1 MSCFKK
7 YFIKKK
13 QPNHLIDTLRLNKF
27 IGSRTWEN
35 NNFTILRQ
43 ITGIGEKFAKTL
55 IENKIDS
62 LPKVLETSSG
72 LIEAY
77 CGKNVPFGDN
87 IKGFVHRIPN
97 FEIKIKSRNEKTITF
112 ELENIHSGS
121 KNNEN
126 EATNGFLV
134 FFNKSKSVFLFKF
147 LNLKKENRK
156 TMEFDIHIGSDP
168 ANLPLKIAVLN
179 EKFVGFDKGYVL
191 NKDFTFKEVKEELY
205 FTKCEEVEKN
215 NTKEEKNFNEGEEID
230 EILENLKENEEE
242 EEEKMVDELLKGY
255 VSKKPQ
261 ENGNFKKKQNQIK
274 KENDILLKKEEISSG
289 FEKNEILKKKT
300 IEPIP
305 EIKKSVRIN
314 NGNNFEAPPIKHET
328 VIVNKKKLN
337 TIKWFQEKDNYQE
350 FYSLFEDI
358 F

>member
-1 MSCFKK
+1 M
-7 YFIKKK
+7 
-13 QPNHLIDTLRLNKF
+13 
-27 IGSRTWEN
+27 
-35 NNFTILRQ
+35 
-43 ITGIGEKFAKTL
+43 
-55 IENKIDS
+55 
-62 LPKVLETSSG
+62 ETSSG

-97 FEIKIKSRNEKTITF
+97 LEIRIKSRNEKTITF
-112 ELENIHSGS
+112 ELENIHSGC
-121 KNNEN
+121 KNDEN
-126 EATNGFLV
+126 EKSNGFLV

-205 FTKCEEVEKN
+205 FTKYENEKKN
-215 NTKEEKNFNEGEEID
+215 NSIEEKKINEEEEID
-230 EILENLKENEEE
+230 EILENLRENEAE

-255 VSKKPQ
+255 ASKKPK
-261 ENGNFKKKQNQIK
+261 ENRNFKKKQNQIK
-274 KENDILLKKEEISSG
+274 KENNDLKKEEISAG
-289 FEKNEILKKKT
+289 FEKIEILKKKT
-300 IEPIP
+300 IEPIT
-305 EIKKSVRIN
+305 EIKKSVKQT
-314 NGNNFEAPPIKHET
+314 NGNNFEAPTKQET
-328 VIVNKKKLN
+328 VVLNKKKLN
-337 TIKWFQEKDNYQE
+337 TIKWFQEKENYQE

>member
-13 QPNHLIDTLRLNKF
+13 QPNHLIDTLRLSKF
-27 IGSRTWEN
+27 IGARTWEN

-62 LPKVLETSSG
+62 LTKVLETTSG

-87 IKGFVHRIPN
+87 IKGFVRRIPN
-97 FEIKIKSRNEKTITF
+97 LVIRIKSRNEKTITF

-121 KNNEN
+121 KQDEN
-126 EATNGFLV
+126 ESSNGFLV

-147 LNLKKENRK
+147 LNLKKEGRK

-179 EKFVGFDKGYVL
+179 EKFVGFDKGYLL
-191 NKDFTFKEVKEELY
+191 NKDFSFKEVKEELY
-205 FTKCEEVEKN
+205 FTKCEDAEKN
-215 NTKEEKNFNEGEEID
+215 NTKEEKKLNEEEEID
-230 EILENLKENEEE
+230 EILENLKENEDD

-255 VSKKPQ
+255 ISKKPQ
-261 ENGNFKKKQNQIK
+261 ENGNFKKKQNHNK
-274 KENDILLKKEEISSG
+274 KEYEVLRKEEISNG
-289 FEKNEILKKKT
+289 VEKIGILKKNT
-300 IEPIP
+300 IEPSV
-305 EIKKSVRIN
+305 EIKKSVRQTN
-314 NGNNFEAPPIKHET
+314 NCNNFEVPIKHET
-328 VIVNKKKLN
+328 VVLNKKKLN
-337 TIKWFQEKDNYQE
+337 TIKWFQEKENYQE